1 MIIICI
7 IKKLSHNTQLYQLGI
22 VTFFFRTVPKP
33 NKEQDLDY
41 KILYKTFLPF
51 FLHDSDNNRK
61 FAADK
66 IRKLMKE
73 KRYTLPEEQKDA
85 AFAAEPAPA
94 FHGNAAIALPED
106 ECAEEDIDWNKI
118 PVGWHP
124 ANEEEAVARI
134 EAIEAEYE
142 RTGISYS
149 VEEFFNK
156 LNEERTWLK

>member
-1 MIIICI
+1 
-7 IKKLSHNTQLYQLGI
+7 
-22 VTFFFRTVPKP
+22 
-33 NKEQDLDY
+33 
-41 KILYKTFLPF
+41 
-51 FLHDSDNNRK
+51 
-61 FAADK
+61 
-66 IRKLMKE
+66 MKE
-73 KRYTLPEEQKDA
+73 KSYTLPEEQKDA

-94 FHGNAAIALPED
+94 YHGNAAIALPED